1 MVKTNKLFFAL
12 AIINIALSFF
22 YAISFLYF
30 NNEFISVFILNIGI
44 NIVLGFLM
52 IKIILSKKFIFTS
65 LLLIAC
71 ALFLTGKDNNNIEH
85 IDAYTSIISKVEM
98 NNQKYMI
105 KIENFGDLSNEPI
118 SLEVSQHD
126 YEKLSVDN
134 QKYLITYRNYNINEF
149 SNISKLE
156 TIHWDE

>member
-1 MVKTNKLFFAL
+1 MLKTNKIFFAL
-12 AIINIALSFF
+12 AIINIALLLF

-30 NNEFISVFILNIGI
+30 NKEYISIFILNIGI

-52 IKIILSKKFIFTS
+52 IKIILSKKFIVTS

-71 ALFLTGKDNNNIEH
+71 ALFLTEKNNNNIEH
-85 IDAYTSIISKVEM
+85 IDVYASIISKVEM

-118 SLEVSQHD
+118 SLEVSKHD

-134 QKYLITYRNYNINEF
+134 KKYLITYRNYNINELT
-149 SNISKLE
+149 NISKLE

>member
-1 MVKTNKLFFAL
+1 MLKTNNMFFAL

-118 SLEVSQHD
+118 SLEVSKHD

-134 QKYLITYRNYNINEF
+134 QKYLITYRNCNINEF
-149 SNISKLE
+149 TNISNLE